1 LFEEDYMKKDLQAW
15 IDKEVARLDR
25 EIEGKKPE
33 GSEENPV
40 PDELREALGDA
51 DVENQDPSAGN

>member
-1 LFEEDYMKKDLQAW
+1 MKKDLQAW